1 MKRTTLLA
9 IAIVTMC
16 LPMAAQV
23 HLGLRGGVTL
33 GELHFDR
40 EIIDSSNRMGY
51 CGGLVLDVAIPVTGL
66 GVDASVMY
74 AHRNNR
80 LTDGQRLFKRHYID
94 IPLMARYRLTV
105 TGVER
110 YLAPLVFTGPTFSV
124 LFDDNGQENWKGR
137 RTYLSWRVGGGV
149 DLFHH
154 LRLTVAYGFG
164 ITKAMTYTGND
175 AKADKAHGKDR
186 YWMLNAAWLF

>member
-1 MKRTTLLA
+1 MKRTILLA
-9 IAIVTMC
+9 IVVMTMS
-16 LPMAAQV
+16 LTMAGQV

-40 EIIDSSNRMGY
+40 EVIDSSNRIGY
-51 CGGLVLDVAIPVTGL
+51 CGGLVVDLAIPVTGI

-80 LTDGQRLFKRHYID
+80 LTDGNRLFKRHYID
-94 IPLMARYRLTV
+94 IPVMARYRLSIV
-105 TGVER
+105 GVER
-110 YLAPLVFTGPTFSV
+110 ILAPLVFTGPTFSV
-124 LFDDNGQENWKGR
+124 LFDDNAQDNWKGR
-137 RTYLSWRVGGGV
+137 KTSLSWRVGGGV

-154 LRLTVAYGFG
+154 LRVTASYGFG
-164 ITKAMTYTGND
+164 LTKSMSYTGNEYKD
-175 AKADKAHGKDR
+175 EKAHGKDR